1 MMPKNPDCA
10 CPRDCPR
17 HGDCEACITFHK
29 TRPNPPD
36 CMRVKR
42 RPAPRGT
49 GRCLLVAGG
58 PSGDRAGVELKAAP
72 GDLVIACDAGYPA
85 ALRLG
90 LKPALAVGDFDSYGG
105 EIAPDVEVVRTPVRK
120 DDTDTMT
127 GLRLG

>member
-17 HGDCEACITFHK
+17 HGDCEACIAFHK

-90 LKPALAVGDFDSYGG
+90 LKPPSRSGTSTPTAGRSPRTSKWC
-105 EIAPDVEVVRTPVRK
+105 APPCARTTPTR
-120 DDTDTMT
+120 
-127 GLRLG
+127 

>member
-1 MMPKNPDCA
+1 M
-10 CPRDCPR
+10 
-17 HGDCEACITFHK
+17 
-29 TRPNPPD
+29 
-36 CMRVKR
+36 
-42 RPAPRGT
+42 
-49 GRCLLVAGG
+49 
-58 PSGDRAGVELKAAP
+58 ELKAAP

-127 GLRLG
+127 GLRLGLGRGAGSS